1 MNVRAKFKVQSRV
14 TADYGPH
21 STPQTTVALAP
32 QYDPALKEDQSYAKA
47 TPSGSLSMVVDNPAA
62 LAEFAVGRVFY
73 LDFTPV
79 E

>member
-1 MNVRAKFKVQSRV
+1 MNVRAKFKVMSRV

-21 STPQTTVALAP
+21 STPQTTVALGA

-47 TPSGSLSMVVDNPAA
+47 TPSGTLSMIVDNPAA
-62 LAEFAVGRVFY
+62 LAEFTVGRVFY
-73 LDFTPV
+73 IDFLPA